1 MIHSW
6 CFGCGGPCPCQL
18 RYFPSPCVCTT
29 SEAANGTEKT
39 ETASVQAAKTTVS
52 RAASAKADK

>member
-18 RYFPSPCVCTT
+18 NYFPSPCVCTT
-29 SEAANGTEKT
+29 SEPAGETEET
-39 ETASVQAAKTTVS
+39 DTASVQVAKATTA
-52 RAASAKADK
+52 RASAKADK